1 MGAGKVVNVHVITQA
16 GAIRGRVI
24 CTENL
29 EWWATTQRGGNRE
42 RDQVG
47 FGRMVLTDGT
57 VRRSPGGVEVTES
70 GEAQATRGRE
80 LAQALLDREF
90 RGAVRID
97 RVLRQIL
104 RHRHLLRN
112 AVGRAGAREDEF
124 LDTLSEHRLQ
134 QAFGPHD
141 IVLVVAGGL
150 LDGFTDIRERR
161 EIDDH
166 FGGGLAQGGADR
178 GLIAHV

>member
-1 MGAGKVVNVHVITQA
+1 MGTGEIVHVHVVAQA
-16 GAIRGRVI
+16 GTIRGRVI
-24 CTENL
+24 RAKDL
-29 EWWATTQRGGNRE
+29 ERRAAAERGGDRE
-42 RDQVG
+42 RNQVG

-70 GEAQATRGRE
+70 GEAQAMRGRE
-80 LAQALLDREF
+80 LAQALLDRELG
-90 RGAVRID
+90 GAVRID

-104 RHRHLLRN
+104 RHRHLLRDT
-112 AVGRAGAREDEF
+112 VGRAGAREDEL
-124 LDTLSEHRLQ
+124 LDTLGEHRLQ
-134 QAFGPHD
+134 QAFGAHH
-141 IVLVVAGGL
+141 IVLVIAGGL